1 MKTSLLITTYN
12 WKEALKAVLDSVKH
26 QSCLPD
32 EVIVADDGSRQD
44 TGDMIAQMQTDY
56 PVPLL
61 HSWQEDA
68 GFRAT
73 VSRNRAIASANGD
86 YLLMIDGD
94 MVLPPTFVE
103 CHKKA
108 ARPGWFVQAGRVFT
122 NSDTTDKIINQS
134 MIPSRL
140 TPGVRH
146 RWNCITNPF
155 LSRLFSFERKTAKG
169 ARGCNMSF
177 WKEDVLQINGFN
189 HDFVGW
195 GPEDKEF
202 MCRLLHAGKRHL
214 RLKFA
219 AVGYHLYHAPHSKE
233 ALSRNDAI
241 LENTM
246 SNKLSRCPNGI
257 DSFL

>member
-94 MVLPPTFVE
+94 MVLSQTFVE
-103 CHKKA
+103 CHKRA
-108 ARPGWFVQAGRVFT
+108 ARPGWFVQAGRVQT
-122 NSDTTDKIINQS
+122 NSDTADKI
-134 MIPSRL
+134 MKKRLVPSCL
-140 TPGVRH
+140 TPGIGNRK
-146 RWNCITNPF
+146 NCITNPL

-169 ARGCNMSF
+169 ARSCNMSF
-177 WKEDVLQINGFN
+177 WKEDALQINGFN

-195 GPEDKEF
+195 GREDNEF
-202 MCRLLHAGKRHL
+202 VCRLLHAGKRCL
-214 RLKFA
+214 CLKFA
-219 AVGYHLYHAPHSKE
+219 AVGYHLYHAPRSRE
-233 ALSRNDAI
+233 ALRRNDAI
-241 LENTM
+241 LEHTM
-246 SNKLSRCPNGI
+246 INKLSRCPNGI